1 MQPTSFWWYIWQ
13 TQVSL
18 QQLLISTTTTI
29 IAKRMLG
36 LSHLYKVHL
45 GSRDFFLQHFN
56 IVLLGDELP
65 AMFLAVSL
73 RLQLQHATNVWKDKM
88 KPTVNCNATPHH
100 TDHLP
105 SCENGSCSSTCS
117 AAITSNILQYSS
129 TLAVIVTPERV
140 ETK

>member
-36 LSHLYKVHL
+36 LSHLYKVHW

-73 RLQLQHATNVWKDKM
+73 RLHLQHATNVWMDKM
-88 KPTVNCNATPHH
+88 KPTVRCSCGTATQRHIMP
-100 TDHLP
+100 
-105 SCENGSCSSTCS
+105 
-117 AAITSNILQYSS
+117 ITYRLVR
-129 TLAVIVTPERV
+129 TGHAPRLAVQPSQAIFYSIQAP
-140 ETK
+140 